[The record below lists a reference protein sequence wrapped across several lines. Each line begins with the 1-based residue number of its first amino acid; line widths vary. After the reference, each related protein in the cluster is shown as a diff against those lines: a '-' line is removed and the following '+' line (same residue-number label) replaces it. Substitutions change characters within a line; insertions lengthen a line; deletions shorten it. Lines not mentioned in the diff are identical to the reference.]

1 MSNDRQKKESHVT
14 RKLFAVLAGVMVF
27 AEAAAQGDGG
37 RYGGASALERA
48 QLPKYCYALHV
59 DSKLAG
65 HPEYDI
71 PRSCGPYMNH
81 LCEGLIYLIR
91 AQKVTAPLN
100 QRRGDV
106 GIAVGTI
113 QAALNSMNRECPIR
127 ADVEA
132 ALARAKIIQAGLR

>member
-1 MSNDRQKKESHVT
+1 MSNDRQKKESHVR

-37 RYGGASALERA
+37 RYGGASALEQV
-48 QLPKYCYALHV
+48 QLPKYCYYLHV
-59 DSKLAG
+59 DKRYAG

-71 PRSCGPYMNH
+71 PGSCGPYMNH

-91 AQKVTAPLN
+91 AQKAAAPARYRKDN
-100 QRRGDV
+100 AGAAV
-106 GIAVGTI
+106 GII
-113 QAALNSMNRECPIR
+113 QGSLKSMTKECPIR

-132 ALARAKIIQAGLR
+132 ALARAKIVQAGLR